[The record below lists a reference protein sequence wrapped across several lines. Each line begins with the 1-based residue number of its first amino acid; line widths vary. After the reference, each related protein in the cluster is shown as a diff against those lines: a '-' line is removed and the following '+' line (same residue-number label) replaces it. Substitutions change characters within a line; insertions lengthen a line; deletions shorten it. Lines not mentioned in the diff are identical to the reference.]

1 MTPDESVDRLNAVGV
16 LTRREIEARILAPVI
31 DALGA
36 RFGRDE
42 IAAMRA
48 FLDARKGRAVPFWL
62 PSFQWD
68 LALAEDIAQNQS
80 GATIRWVRY
89 KQQMWGTTAARRHLA
104 LWSLGE
110 GVMDYCRITGATDPA
125 NYLTETL
132 TLDPVAGRDYSRGQ
146 TVLSFLKLC
155 RLDEDR
161 IEVSVRDDGVGF
173 DTAVPP
179 RSAYG
184 LVGMRFRVEA
194 EGGHLSVVSAP
205 GQGTRLT
212 VTLPESPRPAA

>member
-1 MTPDESVDRLNAVGV
+1 MSYLGYDVLELNYNRVGAFEERLRRKFVLLSSKTGRRIADEQGP
-16 LTRREIEARILAPVI
+16 AP
-31 DALGA
+31 ATSRPFTWTA
-36 RFGRDE
+36 FGRDE
-42 IAAMRA
+42 MAVMRS

-89 KQQMWGTTAARRHLA
+89 KQQMWGTTGARRHLA
-104 LWSLGE
+104 IWSLGE

-125 NYLTETL
+125 NNLTETL
-132 TLDPVAGRDYSRGQ
+132 TLDPVARRDYSRSQ

-161 IEVSVRDDGVGF
+161 IEISYPSPQVAEATIRVREL
-173 DTAVPP
+173 P
-179 RSAYG
+179 
-184 LVGMRFRVEA
+184 LEA
-194 EGGHLSVVSAP
+194 PL
-205 GQGTRLT
+205 
-212 VTLPESPRPAA
+212 

>member
-1 MTPDESVDRLNAVGV
+1 MSFLGYDVLELNYNRVGAFEERLRRKFVLLSSKTGRRIADEQAPAPTT
-16 LTRREIEARILAPVI
+16 TRPFTWTAI
-31 DALGA
+31 
-36 RFGRDE
+36 GRDE
-42 IAAMRA
+42 ITAMRT

-89 KQQMWGTTAARRHLA
+89 KQQMWGTTGARRHLA

-110 GVMDYCRITGATDPA
+110 GVMDYCRITGATDPT

-132 TLDPVAGRDYSRGQ
+132 TLDPVAQRDYSRAQ

-161 IEVSVRDDGVGF
+161 IEVSYPSPQVAEATIRVREL
-173 DTAVPP
+173 P
-179 RSAYG
+179 
-184 LVGMRFRVEA
+184 LEA
-194 EGGHLSVVSAP
+194 PL
-205 GQGTRLT
+205 
-212 VTLPESPRPAA
+212 

>member
-1 MTPDESVDRLNAVGV
+1 MSYLGYDVVELNYNRVGAFEERLKRKFVLLSSKTGRRIADEQ
-16 LTRREIEARILAPVI
+16 APAPA
-31 DALGA
+31 ALRPFTWTA
-36 RFGRDE
+36 IGRDE
-42 IAAMRA
+42 IAAMRT

-104 LWSLGE
+104 LWSLGSS
-110 GVMDYCRITGATDPA
+110 VMDYCKIIGATDPA

-132 TLDPVAGRDYSRGQ
+132 TLDPVAQRDYSRSQ

-161 IEVSVRDDGVGF
+161 VEVTYPSPQVAEA
-173 DTAVPP
+173 TI
-179 RSAYG
+179 
-184 LVGMRFRVEA
+184 RVHELPLEA
-194 EGGHLSVVSAP
+194 PL
-205 GQGTRLT
+205 
-212 VTLPESPRPAA
+212 

>member
-1 MTPDESVDRLNAVGV
+1 MSYLGFDVLELNYNRVGAFEERLKRKFVLLSSKTGRRISDEQAPAPAT
-16 LTRREIEARILAPVI
+16 TRPFTWT
-31 DALGA
+31 AL
-36 RFGRDE
+36 GRDE
-42 IAAMRA
+42 ITAMRT

-62 PSFQWD
+62 SSFQWD

-89 KQQMWGTTAARRHLA
+89 KQQMWGTTGARRHLA
-104 LWSLGE
+104 LWSLGD

-161 IEVSVRDDGVGF
+161 IEVSYPSPQVAEATIRVREL
-173 DTAVPP
+173 P
-179 RSAYG
+179 
-184 LVGMRFRVEA
+184 LEA
-194 EGGHLSVVSAP
+194 PL
-205 GQGTRLT
+205 
-212 VTLPESPRPAA
+212 